1 MKKTIYLLTLC
12 SVLMACTEKKKNT
25 LTNTPS
31 ETKEQIDK
39 VEDDLENMSKEIKTK
54 STELDNAL
62 NALDNI

>member
-31 ETKEQIDK
+31 ETNEQIDK

>member
-12 SVLMACTEKKKNT
+12 SVLMACTEKKKNSI
-25 LTNTPS
+25 TNTPS